1 MYLHEFQAKEILS
14 RYAIAVPEGR
24 VADSAADAEAIARD
38 IPAKRFAVKAQ
49 VLAGGRGKAGGVAL
63 VATSQSVRKAA
74 KDMLGTVLVTD
85 QTGPQG
91 CIVRRVYV
99 EAGVDIERSLFI
111 AAMIDPRTGQVALVG
126 SKDGGEDIEDRAT
139 RDPAIME
146 TLVIDQAAA
155 PTASDFADLADC
167 LDLGGELRDAAAAFF
182 AKLYDAFRE
191 LDASLIEINPLA
203 VTTDRQFVAVDAKMV
218 LDDNALVR
226 HPELAALRDTDDL
239 DPIEM
244 EAQRHDINFV
254 RMDGNIGVAV
264 NGAGLALATNDM
276 LADAGGKP
284 ANFMDIR
291 TTATSTQISQGFD
304 MIFKTPGVKA
314 VLVNVHGGG
323 MTPCD
328 TIAEG
333 LGMSMQ
339 RTGLKLPVVVRVAG
353 NNADFARV
361 VLNNCGIS
369 FYDATDIADAVDRV
383 VAIAGG
389 EAAA

>member
-1 MYLHEFQAKEILS
+1 MYLHEYQAKEILS
-14 RYAIAVPEGR
+14 RYAIAVPEGG
-24 VADSAADAEAIARD
+24 VADSAEDAEAIARD
-38 IPAKRFAVKAQ
+38 IPAKKFAVKAQ

-63 VATSQSVRKAA
+63 VATSRAVREAA
-74 KDMLGTVLVTD
+74 KEMLGKVLVTD
-85 QTGPQG
+85 QTGPEG

-99 EAGVDIERSLFI
+99 EAGVAIERSLFI
-111 AAMIDPRTGQVALVG
+111 AAMIDPRTGQVVLVG
-126 SKDGGEDIEDRAT
+126 SKEGGEDIEDQAA

-146 TLVIDQAAA
+146 TLIVDQAGT
-155 PTASDFADLADC
+155 PTASNFADLADR
-167 LDLGGELRDAAAAFF
+167 LDLGDGLRDAAAAFF
-182 AKLYDAFRE
+182 EKLYGAFKA

-203 VTTDRQFVAVDAKMV
+203 VTTDKQFVAVDAKIV

-254 RMDGNIGVAV
+254 RMDGDIGVAV

-276 LADAGGKP
+276 LADAGGRP

-291 TTATSTQISQGFD
+291 TSATSTQISHGFD
-304 MIFKTPGVKA
+304 LIFKTPGVKA

-339 RTGLKLPVVVRVAG
+339 RTGRKLPIVLRVAG

-361 VLNNCGIS
+361 VMKNCGIS
-369 FYDATDIADAVDRV
+369 FYDAADMGDAVDRV
-383 VAIAGG
+383 IAFASS
-389 EAAA
+389 ESAT

>member
-1 MYLHEFQAKEILS
+1 MYLHEYQAKEILS

-24 VADSAADAEAIARD
+24 VADTPEDAEAIARD
-38 IPAKRFAVKAQ
+38 IPAKKFAVKAQ
-49 VLAGGRGKAGGVAL
+49 VLAGGRGKAGGVTL
-63 VATSQSVRKAA
+63 VATSRAAREAA
-74 KDMLGTVLVTD
+74 KDMLGKVLVTD
-85 QTGPQG
+85 QTGPEG
-91 CIVRRVYV
+91 CVVRRVYV

-111 AAMIDPRTGQVALVG
+111 AVMIDPRTGQVTLVG
-126 SKDGGEDIEDRAT
+126 SRQGGEDIEDRAA
-139 RDPAIME
+139 RNPAIME
-146 TLVIDQAAA
+146 TLLVDQGERPAAA
-155 PTASDFADLADC
+155 DFAGLADR
-167 LDLGGELRDAAAAFF
+167 LDIGGDLRDAASAFF
-182 AKLYDAFRE
+182 EKLHDAFTE

-203 VTTDRQFVAVDAKMV
+203 ITGDKQFVAVDAKMV

-239 DPIEM
+239 DPMEM
-244 EAQRHDINFV
+244 EAQRHDINFM

-276 LADAGGKP
+276 LADAGGRP

-291 TTATSTQISQGFD
+291 TTANSTQISHGFD

-314 VLVNVHGGG
+314 LLVNVHGGG

-333 LGMSMQ
+333 LGMSVQ
-339 RTGLKLPVVVRVAG
+339 RTGARLPIVVRVAG

-361 VLNNCGIS
+361 VLNNCGIA
-369 FYDATDIADAVDRV
+369 FYDAADIGDAVERV
-383 VAIAGG
+383 VAIAAG

>member
-1 MYLHEFQAKEILS
+1 MYLHEYQAKEILS
-14 RYAIAVPEGR
+14 RYEIAVPEGR
-24 VADSAADAEAIARD
+24 VADAAEDAEAIARE

-91 CIVRRVYV
+91 CVVRRVYV
-99 EAGVDIERSLFI
+99 EAGVDIERSLFV
-111 AAMIDPRTGQVALVG
+111 AAMIDPRTGHVALVG
-126 SKDGGEDIEDRAT
+126 SKEGGEDIEDRAT
-139 RDPAIME
+139 RDPGIME
-146 TLVIDQAAA
+146 TLVVDPAAA
-155 PTASDFADLADC
+155 PAASDFANLADR
-167 LDLGGELRDAAAAFF
+167 LDLEAGLRDAASAFFEKLYAAFN
-182 AKLYDAFRE
+182 E

-203 VTTDRQFVAVDAKMV
+203 ITTDRQLVAVDVKMV

-239 DPIEM
+239 DPTEM
-244 EAQRHDINFV
+244 EAQRHDINFM
-254 RMDGNIGVAV
+254 RMDGDIGVAV

-276 LADAGGKP
+276 LADAGGRP

-291 TTATSTQISQGFD
+291 TTATSTQISHGFD
-304 MIFKTPGVKA
+304 LIFESPGVKA
-314 VLVNVHGGG
+314 VLVNIHGGG

-339 RTGLKLPVVVRVAG
+339 RTGRKLPIVVRVAG

-361 VLNNCGIS
+361 VLKNCGIA
-369 FYDATDIADAVDRV
+369 FYDAADIGDAVDRV

-389 EAAA
+389 EVAA

>member
-1 MYLHEFQAKEILS
+1 MYLHEYQAKEILS

-24 VADSAADAEAIARD
+24 VADTVGDAEAIARD
-38 IPAKRFAVKAQ
+38 IPAKKFAVKAQ

-63 VATSQSVRKAA
+63 VATSRAVREAA
-74 KDMLGTVLVTD
+74 KDMLGKVLVTD
-85 QTGPQG
+85 QTGPEG
-91 CIVRRVYV
+91 CTVRRVYV
-99 EAGVDIERSLFI
+99 EAGVEIERSLFI
-111 AAMIDPRTGQVALVG
+111 AAMIDPRTGQVVLVG
-126 SKDGGEDIEDRAT
+126 SRQGGEDIEDQAA
-139 RDPAIME
+139 RDPTIME
-146 TLVIDQAAA
+146 TLVIGPAETG
-155 PTASDFADLADC
+155 PASDFAGLAER
-167 LDLGGELRDAAAAFF
+167 LDIGEDLRDGAAEFF
-182 AKLYDAFRE
+182 EKLYGAFTE

-203 VTTDRQFVAVDAKMV
+203 ITSGKQFVAVDAKIV

-244 EAQRHDINFV
+244 EAQRHDINFM
-254 RMDGNIGVAV
+254 RMDGDIGVAV

-276 LADAGGKP
+276 LADAGGRP

-291 TTATSTQISQGFD
+291 TSATSTQISHGFD

-339 RTGLKLPVVVRVAG
+339 RTGRKLPIVVRVAG

-369 FYDATDIADAVDRV
+369 FYDAADIGEAVDRV

-389 EAAA
+389 KAAP

>member
-1 MYLHEFQAKEILS
+1 MYLHEYQAKEILS

-24 VADSAADAEAIARD
+24 VADSAEDAEAIAREV
-38 IPAKRFAVKAQ
+38 PAKKFAVKAQ

-63 VATSQSVRKAA
+63 VATSRAVRETA
-74 KDMLGTVLVTD
+74 KDMLGKVLVTD

-91 CIVRRVYV
+91 CVVRRVYV

-111 AAMIDPRTGQVALVG
+111 AAMIDPRTGQVVLVG
-126 SKDGGEDIEDRAT
+126 SKEGGEDIEEQAAL
-139 RDPAIME
+139 DPAIME
-146 TLVIDQAAA
+146 TLVIDQAAI
-155 PTASDFADLADC
+155 PTASDFADLADR
-167 LDLGGELRDAAAAFF
+167 LDLGNGLRDAAAAFF
-182 AKLYDAFRE
+182 EKLYGAFKA

-203 VTTDRQFVAVDAKMV
+203 VTTDKQLVAVDAKMV

-276 LADAGGKP
+276 LADAGGRP

-291 TTATSTQISQGFD
+291 TSATSTQISHGFD

-314 VLVNVHGGG
+314 LLVNVHGGG

-339 RTGLKLPVVVRVAG
+339 RTGSKLPIVLRVAG

-369 FYDATDIADAVDRV
+369 FYDAADIGDAVDRV
-383 VAIAGG
+383 VAMTNGGAGP
-389 EAAA
+389 

>member
-1 MYLHEFQAKEILS
+1 MYLHEYQAKEILS

-24 VADSAADAEAIARD
+24 VADTPDDAEAVARA

-91 CIVRRVYV
+91 CVVRRVYI
-99 EAGVDIERSLFI
+99 EAGVDIERALFI

-126 SKDGGEDIEDRAT
+126 SRQGGEDIEDQAA
-139 RDPAIME
+139 RDPGIME
-146 TLVIDQAAA
+146 TLVVEPGTEPAAA
-155 PTASDFADLADC
+155 DFAGLAGRLG
-167 LDLGGELRDAAAAFF
+167 LDGELGDAAAAFF
-182 AKLYDAFRE
+182 ARLHGAFTE

-203 VTTDRQFVAVDAKMV
+203 VTTDKQLVAVDVKMV

-244 EAQRHDINFV
+244 EAQRHDINFM
-254 RMDGNIGVAV
+254 RMDGDIGVAV

-276 LADAGGKP
+276 LVDAGGRP

-291 TTATSTQISQGFD
+291 TTATSTQIAHGFD
-304 MIFKTPGVKA
+304 MIFKTPGIKA

-339 RTGLKLPVVVRVAG
+339 RTGHKLPIVVRVAG

-361 VLNNCGIS
+361 VLNNCGIAY
-369 FYDATDIADAVDRV
+369 YDAADIGDAVERV
-383 VAIAGG
+383 VGIAAG
-389 EAAA
+389 EIAA

>member
-1 MYLHEFQAKEILS
+1 MYLHEYQAKEILS

-24 VADSAADAEAIARD
+24 VADSAEDAEAIAREV
-38 IPAKRFAVKAQ
+38 PAKKFAVKAQ

-63 VATSQSVRKAA
+63 VATSRAVRETA
-74 KDMLGTVLVTD
+74 KDMLGKVLVTD

-91 CIVRRVYV
+91 CVVRRVYV
-99 EAGVDIERSLFI
+99 EAGMDIERSLFI
-111 AAMIDPRTGQVALVG
+111 AAMIDPRTGQVVLVG
-126 SKDGGEDIEDRAT
+126 SKEGGEDIEDQAA

-146 TLVIDQAAA
+146 TLVIDQAAI
-155 PTASDFADLADC
+155 PTAPDFADLADR
-167 LDLGGELRDAAAAFF
+167 LDLGNGLRDAAAAFF
-182 AKLYDAFRE
+182 EKLYGAFRE

-203 VTTDRQFVAVDAKMV
+203 VTTDKQLVAIDAKMV

-276 LADAGGKP
+276 LADAGGRP

-291 TTATSTQISQGFD
+291 TSATSTQISHGFD

-314 VLVNVHGGG
+314 LLVNVHGGG

-339 RTGLKLPVVVRVAG
+339 RTGSKLPIVLRVAG

-361 VLNNCGIS
+361 VLKNCGIS
-369 FYDATDIADAVDRV
+369 FYDAADIGDAVDRV
-383 VAIAGG
+383 VAMTNGGAGP
-389 EAAA
+389 

>member
-1 MYLHEFQAKEILS
+1 MYLHEYQAKEILS
-14 RYAIAVPEGR
+14 RHAIAVPEGR
-24 VADSAADAEAIARD
+24 VADTAEDAEAIARE
-38 IPAKRFAVKAQ
+38 IPAKKFAVKAQ
-49 VLAGGRGKAGGVAL
+49 VLAGGRGKAGGVTL
-63 VATSQSVRKAA
+63 VATSGAVRKAA
-74 KDMLGTVLVTD
+74 KEMLGKVLVTD
-85 QTGPQG
+85 QTGPEG
-91 CIVRRVYV
+91 CVVRHVYV

-111 AAMIDPRTGQVALVG
+111 AAMIDPRTGRVTLVG
-126 SKDGGEDIEDRAT
+126 SKQGGEDIEDQAA
-139 RDPAIME
+139 RDPGIME
-146 TLVIDQAAA
+146 TLVVDQAATPA
-155 PTASDFADLADC
+155 ASDFADLADR
-167 LDLGGELRDAAAAFF
+167 LDLRDGLRDEAAALFERLYGAF
-182 AKLYDAFRE
+182 KE
-191 LDASLIEINPLA
+191 LDASLIEINPLVA
-203 VTTDRQFVAVDAKMV
+203 TTDKQLVAVDVKMV

-244 EAQRHDINFV
+244 EAQRHDINFM

-276 LADAGGKP
+276 LVDAGGRP

-291 TTATSTQISQGFD
+291 TSATSTQIAHGFD
-304 MIFKTPGVKA
+304 MIFESPGVKA

-339 RTGLKLPVVVRVAG
+339 RTGRKLPIVLRVAG

-361 VLNNCGIS
+361 VLKNCGIS
-369 FYDATDIADAVDRV
+369 FYDAADIGDAIDHV
-383 VAIAGG
+383 VAIASGDV
-389 EAAA
+389 AA

>member
-24 VADSAADAEAIARD
+24 VADTFQEAEAIARE
-38 IPAKRFAVKAQ
+38 IPAKKFAVKAQ

-63 VATSQSVRKAA
+63 LATSRAVGEAA
-74 KDMLGTVLVTD
+74 KDMLGKVLVTD
-85 QTGPQG
+85 QTGPEG
-91 CIVRRVYV
+91 CVVRRVHV

-126 SKDGGEDIEDRAT
+126 SRQGGEDIEDEAA
-139 RDPAIME
+139 RDPTIME
-146 TLVIDQAAA
+146 TLVIDPHAA
-155 PTASDFADLADC
+155 PAASDFAGLAARLG
-167 LDLGGELRDAAAAFF
+167 LDGGLRDAASAFF
-182 AKLYDAFRE
+182 KKLYGAFTE
-191 LDASLIEINPLA
+191 LDASLIEINPLV
-203 VTTDRQFVAVDAKMV
+203 VTSDNQLVAVDVKMV

-226 HPELAALRDTDDL
+226 HPELAALRNTDDL

-244 EAQRHDINFV
+244 EAQRHDINFM
-254 RMDGNIGVAV
+254 RMDGDIGVAV

-276 LADAGGKP
+276 LIDAGGRP

-291 TTATSTQISQGFD
+291 TSATSTQISRGFD
-304 MIFKTPGVKA
+304 MIFESPGVKA
-314 VLVNVHGGG
+314 VLINIHGGG

-339 RTGLKLPVVVRVAG
+339 RTGRKLPIVLRVAG

-361 VLNNCGIS
+361 VLKNCGIS
-369 FYDATDIADAVDRV
+369 FYDAADIGDAVDRV
-383 VAIAGG
+383 VAIASG
-389 EAAA
+389 AIAP

>member
-1 MYLHEFQAKEILS
+1 MYLHEYQAKEILS

-24 VADSAADAEAIARD
+24 VADTAGDAEAVARD
-38 IPAKRFAVKAQ
+38 IPAKKFAVKAQ

-63 VATSQSVRKAA
+63 VATSRAVREAA
-74 KDMLGTVLVTD
+74 KDMLGKVLVTD
-85 QTGPQG
+85 QTGPEG
-91 CIVRRVYV
+91 CTVRRVYV
-99 EAGVDIERSLFI
+99 EAGVEIERSLFI

-126 SKDGGEDIEDRAT
+126 SRQGGEDIEDQAA
-139 RDPAIME
+139 RDPTIME
-146 TLVIDQAAA
+146 TLVIGPAGSG
-155 PTASDFADLADC
+155 PASDFAGLAER
-167 LDLGGELRDAAAAFF
+167 LDIGEDLRDGAAEFF
-182 AKLYDAFRE
+182 EKLYGAFTE

-203 VTTDRQFVAVDAKMV
+203 ITSGKQFVAVDAKIV

-244 EAQRHDINFV
+244 EAQRHDINFM
-254 RMDGNIGVAV
+254 RMDGDIGVAV

-276 LADAGGKP
+276 LADAGGRP

-291 TTATSTQISQGFD
+291 TSATSTQISHGFD

-339 RTGLKLPVVVRVAG
+339 RTGRKLPIVVRVAG

-369 FYDATDIADAVDRV
+369 FYDAADIGEAVDRV

-389 EAAA
+389 EAAP

>member
-1 MYLHEFQAKEILS
+1 MYGAF
-14 RYAIAVPEGR
+14 
-24 VADSAADAEAIARD
+24 
-38 IPAKRFAVKAQ
+38 KA
-49 VLAGGRGKAGGVAL
+49 
-63 VATSQSVRKAA
+63 
-74 KDMLGTVLVTD
+74 
-85 QTGPQG
+85 
-91 CIVRRVYV
+91 
-99 EAGVDIERSLFI
+99 
-111 AAMIDPRTGQVALVG
+111 
-126 SKDGGEDIEDRAT
+126 
-139 RDPAIME
+139 
-146 TLVIDQAAA
+146 
-155 PTASDFADLADC
+155 
-167 LDLGGELRDAAAAFF
+167 
-182 AKLYDAFRE
+182 

-203 VTTDRQFVAVDAKMV
+203 VTTDKQLVAVDAKMV

-276 LADAGGKP
+276 LADAGGRP

-291 TTATSTQISQGFD
+291 TSATSTQISHGFD

-314 VLVNVHGGG
+314 LLVNVHGGG

-339 RTGLKLPVVVRVAG
+339 RTGSKLPIVLRVAG

-369 FYDATDIADAVDRV
+369 FYDAADIGDAVDRV
-383 VAIAGG
+383 VAMTNGGAGP
-389 EAAA
+389 

>member
-1 MYLHEFQAKEILS
+1 MYLHEYQAKEILS
-14 RYAIAVPEGR
+14 RYAIAMPEGR
-24 VADSAADAEAIARD
+24 VADSAEDAEAIAREV
-38 IPAKRFAVKAQ
+38 PAKKFAVKAQ

-63 VATSQSVRKAA
+63 VATSRAVRETA
-74 KDMLGTVLVTD
+74 KDMLGKVLVTD
-85 QTGPQG
+85 QTGPEG

-111 AAMIDPRTGQVALVG
+111 AAMIDPRTGQVVLVG
-126 SKDGGEDIEDRAT
+126 SKEGGEDIEDQAA

-146 TLVIDQAAA
+146 TLVIDQAAI
-155 PTASDFADLADC
+155 PTAPDFADLADR
-167 LDLGGELRDAAAAFF
+167 LDLGNGLRDAAAAFF
-182 AKLYDAFRE
+182 EKLYGAFRE

-203 VTTDRQFVAVDAKMV
+203 VTTDKQLVAIDAKMV

-226 HPELAALRDTDDL
+226 HPDLAALRDTDDL

-276 LADAGGKP
+276 LADAGGHP

-291 TTATSTQISQGFD
+291 TSATSTQISHGFD

-314 VLVNVHGGG
+314 LLVNVHGGG

-339 RTGLKLPVVVRVAG
+339 RTGSKLPIVLRVAG

-361 VLNNCGIS
+361 VLKNCGIS
-369 FYDATDIADAVDRV
+369 FYDAADIGDAVDRV
-383 VAIAGG
+383 VAMTNGGAGP
-389 EAAA
+389 